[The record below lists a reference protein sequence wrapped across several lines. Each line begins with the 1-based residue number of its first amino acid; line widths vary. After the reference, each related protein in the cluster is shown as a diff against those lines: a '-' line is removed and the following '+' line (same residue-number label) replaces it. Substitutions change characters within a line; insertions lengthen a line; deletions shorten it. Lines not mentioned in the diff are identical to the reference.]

1 MNARGGPEAA
11 PCDAA
16 NPPPSVPPASDAS
29 AQRWALRLQ
38 LALVAGGAP
47 AEHLFELRWRRP
59 GGQMRRQFVGAREL
73 DRAVVAIMNLS
84 QIADVY
90 LSAAPRCR
98 EAGSGD
104 AVERCWALWCDCDSP
119 QAVERL
125 LGFTPPPSLI
135 IETSPQR
142 AQAWWQI
149 PAGVHPAVAE
159 RCNRRLARALGA
171 DRAAC
176 DRARILRPCGTVNRK
191 YDPPAPVRAVE
202 VNFAAYTLAQVVH
215 GLPDDPRYVRRPP
228 APAAKPGRAGA
239 ARGLVAAVAAA
250 PVGRRNQVLYWACRR
265 ADDERQPAG
274 VFERLAAAAAAAG
287 LDGREIA
294 ATVASARKAAA

>member
-16 NPPPSVPPASDAS
+16 NPPLNLALASDAS
-29 AQRWALRLQ
+29 AQRWALQLQ
-38 LALVAGGAP
+38 LALIAGGAP
-47 AEHLFELRWRRP
+47 VDHVLEIRWRRP
-59 GGQMRRQFVGAREL
+59 GGPMRQQFVGVREL
-73 DRAVVAIMNLS
+73 DRAVAAIMNLS
-84 QIADVY
+84 QTSDVY
-90 LSAAPRCR
+90 VGAAPRCR
-98 EAGSGD
+98 EAGTGD
-104 AVERCWALWCDCDSP
+104 AVSRCWALWADLDSP
-119 QAVERL
+119 AAVEALR
-125 LGFTPPPSLI
+125 GFHAPPSLI
-135 IETSPQR
+135 VQTSSSR
-142 AQAWWQI
+142 AQAFWQI

-159 RCNRRLARALGA
+159 RGNRRLARALGA
-171 DRAAC
+171 DPAAC

-274 VFERLAAAAAAAG
+274 VFEQLAAAAAAAG